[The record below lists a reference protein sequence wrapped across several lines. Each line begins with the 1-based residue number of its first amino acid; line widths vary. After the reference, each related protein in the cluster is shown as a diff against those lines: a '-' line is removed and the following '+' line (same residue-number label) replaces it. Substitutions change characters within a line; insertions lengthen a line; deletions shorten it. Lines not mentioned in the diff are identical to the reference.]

1 MTVMRLWLLA
11 TLLRLAG
18 VVTACGFFAIF
29 LPVDWM
35 IATHEWLGLGVFPR
49 SPLVDYLTRSIA
61 ALYGFH
67 GCLLL
72 IIASDPIKYRALVW
86 YAAVMNI
93 GFGII
98 LFVVDLHA
106 GMPMF
111 WTMAEGP
118 PIMALG
124 IVVAILNSR
133 QPAASVVVASPLR

>member
-1 MTVMRLWLLA
+1 MKVTRLWLIA

-18 VVTACGFFAIF
+18 VVTGCAFFAIV

-72 IIASDPIKYRALVW
+72 ILASDPIKYRALVW
-86 YAAVMNI
+86 YAAAMNI
-93 GFGII
+93 AFGII
-98 LFVVDLHA
+98 MIAIDLHA

-111 WTMAEGP
+111 WTIVEGP
-118 PIMALG
+118 PIIALG
-124 IVVAILNSR
+124 IVVAILNSK
-133 QPAASVVVASPLR
+133 QAAASVVVSTTR

>member
-1 MTVMRLWLLA
+1 MTSTRVWLIA
-11 TLLRLAG
+11 ALLRLAG
-18 VVTACGFFAIF
+18 VVTGCAFFAIF

-61 ALYGFH
+61 AVYGFH

-72 IIASDPIKYRALVW
+72 ILASDPVKYRALVW
-86 YAAVMNI
+86 YAAAMNV

-98 LFVVDLHA
+98 VLAIDLHA

-118 PIMALG
+118 PIVALG
-124 IVVAILNSR
+124 LVLAVLNSKLLGA
-133 QPAASVVVASPLR
+133 PELPWA